1 MHANLPVLRST
12 DSLRRSLP
20 LFALIVALLGAWL
33 QPAPV
38 AFNGGA
44 AAVDGVDRPAVKPQP
59 LQLQLPSQLKAAAKK
74 RLAAHNDGSRQP
86 QIAAVTIACEQTTGA
101 SRLDGSRRAYAYV
114 PAPSAIVAQ
123 PRAPPLRRT
132 LTAA

>member
-1 MHANLPVLRST
+1 MRPPLIGVRTVGHMRVHQ
-12 DSLRRSLP
+12 RRRVR
-20 LFALIVALLGAWL
+20 LFRQTIARTKV
-33 QPAPV
+33 
-38 AFNGGA
+38 GGI
-44 AAVDGVDRPAVKPQP
+44 R
-59 LQLQLPSQLKAAAKK
+59 
-74 RLAAHNDGSRQP
+74 SRQP